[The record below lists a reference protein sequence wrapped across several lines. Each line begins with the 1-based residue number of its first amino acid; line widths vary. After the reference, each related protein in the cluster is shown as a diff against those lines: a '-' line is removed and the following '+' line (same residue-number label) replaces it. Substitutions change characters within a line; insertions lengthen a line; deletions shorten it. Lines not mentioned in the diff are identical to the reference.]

1 MNLDEYKDI
10 FLAESREYLQNMN
23 QCLLALESTPDDQES
38 VQQVF
43 RSAHSLKGMAGTMG
57 YETIT
62 QLTHS
67 MENVLQDL
75 REGSRQCDSLL
86 ADILFQCLD
95 ALEQMLLEI
104 ENGEETQV
112 QIDDLLS
119 LLRALETSPLETVS
133 AYEPDAQTQKANAN
147 WIPKLEIYEQEVLKE
162 SIDLNEKVLAV
173 RVVLREDTLLKS
185 VRAYMVFRAVEDVG
199 TLIKTAPGVQ
209 EIEEDNFGD
218 EFSLI
223 FTSQLE
229 PDDILP
235 RFETISDVDSVVLV
249 ELDAEAVFSECAGDV
264 HDHGMDPLQNE
275 KKATVRKSGT
285 KPEHKEKTVRVETNK
300 LDILINLVGELVIN
314 RTRIIEI
321 AKSSGKNGLTEASE
335 NLDRITSELQS
346 AIMKLRMVPIKQ
358 VFDRF
363 PRMVR
368 DLAKENGK
376 GVNLTIRGEETEL
389 DRSIVNQ
396 IGDPL
401 VHIIRNA
408 IDHGIETEEERS
420 RLGKDLCGQIVIEAR
435 HEGSYIA
442 VEVADDG
449 CGLDPEKLKMS
460 AIRKGMISPEEA
472 DHLTTDQAYQ
482 LIFKNGFSTAETVT
496 DISGRGVGM
505 DAVKKIVE
513 ELNGLIDIDSQ
524 SGRGTRIIL
533 RLPLTLAIIRALLV
547 STHNQILAIPV
558 ENVTENLLISLQDIR
573 HVNNRKAITVREE
586 IIPLLDL
593 DELLAGACNH
603 VEAAKQDIAV
613 VIVGAGDRKA
623 GLIVNQLL
631 GQQEVVIKSLGS
643 MLGKLKGIAGAT
655 VLGDGR
661 VALILNIATLI

>member
-1 MNLDEYKDI
+1 LNLDEYKDI
-10 FLAESREYLQNMN
+10 FLAESREYLQTMN
-23 QCLLALESTPDDQES
+23 QSLLALESTPDDQES

-57 YETIT
+57 YEMIT

-75 REGSRQCDSLL
+75 REGNLQFNSTL

-104 ENGEETQV
+104 ESGEEA
-112 QIDDLLS
+112 QIQISDLLKK
-119 LLRALETSPLETVS
+119 LRTLEQSPCVS
-133 AYEPDAQTQKANAN
+133 AEVSEADTEVERENSN
-147 WIPKLEIYEQEVLKE
+147 WIPQLEIYEHEILKE
-162 SIDLNEKVLAV
+162 SVDQHEKVYAA

-185 VRAYMVFRAVEDVG
+185 VRAYMVFRVVEEGG
-199 TLIKTAPGVQ
+199 TLIKTAPAVQ

-218 EFSLI
+218 EFAFV
-223 FTSQLE
+223 FTSRLE
-229 PDDILP
+229 PEEILP
-235 RFETISDVDSVVLV
+235 KIESISDVETVVLV
-249 ELDAEAVFSECAGDV
+249 ELESPAVQNESGVNEGT
-264 HDHGMDPLQNE
+264 MDPAQSE
-275 KKATVRKSGT
+275 KKAST
-285 KPEHKEKTVRVETNK
+285 KKMGSKQEHKEKTVRVETNK

-321 AKSSGKNGLTEASE
+321 SKSSERGGLTEASE
-335 NLDRITSELQS
+335 SLDRITSEMQS

-408 IDHGIETEEERS
+408 IDHGIEAEDEREKQ
-420 RLGKDLCGQIVIEAR
+420 GKDPCGRIVIEAR

-442 VEVADDG
+442 VEVEDDG
-449 CGLDPEKLKMS
+449 CGLDPEKIKAS
-460 AIRKGMISPEEA
+460 AIRKGMISNEEA
-472 DHLTTDQAYQ
+472 VHLSTEQTYQ
-482 LIFKNGFSTAETVT
+482 LIFRNGFSTAEMVT

-513 ELNGLIDIDSQ
+513 DLNGLIDIDSQ
-524 SGRGTRIIL
+524 PGKGTRITL

-558 ENVTENLLISLQDIR
+558 ENVTQNLLISPQDIR
-573 HVNNRKAITVREE
+573 YVNNQKAITVREE
-586 IIPLLDL
+586 IVPLLDL
-593 DELLAGACNH
+593 DELLAGKCSPAGD
-603 VEAAKQDIAV
+603 VKQDVAV
-613 VIVGAGDRKA
+613 VIVGTGERKA
-623 GLIVNQLL
+623 GLVVNQLL